1 MSPRAAHGRRGHRAP
16 RRRRV
21 TTAVAGLSTLAVAAA
36 CLAGAELAGSAHDKA
51 ASVALGG
58 GPPGPTPT
66 TGAPA
71 TGAPATGAPATGAPA
86 TGAPTTEA
94 ETTAPPATA
103 PPATASP
110 AAPTSP
116 SAAPHILTTFS
127 TTPTA
132 PPATPPSSA
141 TARTAGPSAS
151 PGTRKPR
158 SAPPSTAKPSAT
170 EPDGGTRPA
179 GGSEAEEVV
188 RLANVERAAA
198 GCKALTVDAD
208 LTEAAQDHTDAMA
221 ATGNFSHTGTDGS
234 QPQDRIEAAGYSWS
248 RSGENTAKGQ
258 AAAAAVMD
266 AWMHSPGHRANILD
280 CGFTEIGVGVSTD
293 GGPWWTQD
301 FGTPS

>member
-1 MSPRAAHGRRGHRAP
+1 MIPRAAHGRRGHRAP

-36 CLAGAELAGSAHDKA
+36 CLAGAELVGSAHDTA

-71 TGAPATGAPATGAPA
+71 TGAP
-86 TGAPTTEA
+86 TTEA

-103 PPATASP
+103 PPT
-110 AAPTSP
+110 APTSP
-116 SAAPHILTTFS
+116 SPAPHTLTTFS

-141 TARTAGPSAS
+141 TARAAGPSAS
-151 PGTRKPR
+151 PGARKPR
-158 SAPPSTAKPSAT
+158 SAPPSTAKPPAT

-188 RLANVERAAA
+188 RLVNVERAAA

-208 LTEAAQDHTDAMA
+208 LTEAAQDYTDAMA
-221 ATGNFSHTGTDGS
+221 ATGDFSHTGTDGS
-234 QPQDRIEAAGYSWS
+234 QPQDRIEAAGYTWS
-248 RSGENTAKGQ
+248 RSGENIAKGQ
-258 AAAAAVMD
+258 ADAAAVMD